1 MFDARLALT
10 LATTLALAV
19 PTFAQ
24 DKGTPLADLDASRI
38 NPFQIL
44 IDFEFDGGA
53 CDAVGR
59 AEIGALVDGIL
70 SVNFPVT
77 TTAEVC
83 IMMIKEIDVKQ
94 AIETEDAITRV
105 DVTLTAADGR
115 IIGTGSTAVELD

>member
-24 DKGTPLADLDASRI
+24 DQGTPLADLDATRI
-38 NPFQIL
+38 NTFQIL

-53 CDAVGR
+53 CDDVGR
-59 AEIGALVDGIL
+59 AEIGALVDGTL

-77 TTAEVC
+77 ANAEVC

-94 AIETEDAITRV
+94 AIETEDAVTRI
-105 DVTLTAADGR
+105 DVTVTGPEGR
-115 IIGTGSTAVELD
+115 IIGTGSTKVEAD